1 MIYGYARVST
11 ATQGRD
17 GNSLEDQ
24 VAALER
30 YGCQKIVQEAFT
42 GKTMDRPKFLRL
54 LEELQEGDT
63 LVVCKL
69 DRFARTAIEGVQ
81 TVRELFERGIR
92 VHILNMGLIE
102 NTLTGNLILTVML
115 AFAEYARGMIVERTQ
130 TGKAAARQ
138 EPNFKDGRP
147 KKFTPEQIELA
158 LSLLEQG
165 KTYRQITAMTGISK
179 VSVNPTP
186 VLSVFRRCATISVS
200 CLRVSATAWDSQ
212 RYGGYEHEQ
221 CVTGNEY
228 GSDDG

>member
-30 YGCQKIVQEAFT
+30 YGCQEIVKEAFT
-42 GKTMDRPKFLRL
+42 GKTMDRPKFLSL
-54 LEELQEGDT
+54 LEVLREGDT

-81 TVRELFERGIR
+81 VVRELFERGVR
-92 VHILNMGLIE
+92 VHILNMGLVE

-115 AFAEYARGMIVERTQ
+115 AFAEYERGMIVERKQ
-130 TGKAAARQ
+130 TGKAVARQ
-138 EPNFKDGRP
+138 DPNFKDGRP
-147 KKFTPEQIELA
+147 KKYTPQQLQLG

-165 KTYRQITAMTGISK
+165 KTYTQITAMTGISK
-179 VSVNPTP
+179 ST
-186 VLSVFRRCATISVS
+186 LIRARRSS
-200 CLRVSATAWDSQ
+200 CI
-212 RYGGYEHEQ
+212 
-221 CVTGNEY
+221 
-228 GSDDG
+228 

>member
-11 ATQGRD
+11 AAQGRD

-24 VAALER
+24 VTALQK
-30 YGCQKIVQEAFT
+30 YGCHQIIEEAFT
-42 GKTMDRPKFLRL
+42 GKTMDRPKFQKL
-54 LEELQEGDT
+54 LELLKEGDT

-115 AFAEYARGMIVERTQ
+115 AFAEYERGMIVERTQ

-138 EPNFKDGRP
+138 DPNFKDGRP
-147 KKFTPEQIELA
+147 KKFTPEQIQLGLA
-158 LSLLEQG
+158 LLEQG
-165 KTYRQITAMTGISK
+165 KTYKQIQHLTGISK
-179 VSVNPTP
+179 ST
-186 VLSVFRRCATISVS
+186 LIRSKS
-200 CLRVSATAWDSQ
+200 L
-212 RYGGYEHEQ
+212 
-221 CVTGNEY
+221 
-228 GSDDG
+228 